1 VEDRISKKDILKI
14 AEASCLGK
22 YKCQARCLTYF
33 EKVEGIFE

>member
-1 VEDRISKKDILKI
+1 MENRISKKDIQKI

-22 YKCQARCLTYF
+22 YKCQAECLTYV